1 VSTINLQLTIIT
13 INLALTSIL
22 VAMFI
27 YFLSLEQP
35 EVPDINEI
43 IGKLKMGDG
52 AVLAGRNRLNKKI
65 DNIMG
70 SYMLE
75 QFPIAQLV
83 MDRVPAL
90 GEIMVK
96 NPETISYI
104 QLKAN
109 EYLGKLGQNLPGDI
123 GGFLEKLIGANLGE
137 LLPQTDTKLE

>member
-1 VSTINLQLTIIT
+1 
-13 INLALTSIL
+13 
-22 VAMFI
+22 MFI